1 MRKYF
6 ARELLELFTATD
18 NGKDG
23 LPGTLSVRRDPFIGS
38 YTVRVNC
45 NESIT
50 PTLLFHAGAGF
61 RHYYKSDT
69 ILASTPAYDAA
80 G

>member
-6 ARELLELFTATD
+6 VRELLALLTTKD

-23 LPGTLSVRRDPFIGS
+23 LHNTLSVRRDPFIGS
-38 YTVRVNC
+38 YTVRVNY

-50 PTLLFHAGAGF
+50 PA
-61 RHYYKSDT
+61 
-69 ILASTPAYDAA
+69 
-80 G
+80 